1 MYRYLYEWLQTTTGM
16 ESNHRFILTDI
27 ERRIPPT
34 EFQTGQLTAV
44 LAEVE
49 FDLREVEVPTP
60 PAVLNTSIA
69 FAEVD
74 ITVPENWII
83 AENMFTPL
91 CSYRDRRAHRTA
103 GDEPQDVS
111 DLILTGFA
119 TVSEVTLRD

>member
-1 MYRYLYEWLQTTTGM
+1 M
-16 ESNHRFILTDI
+16 ESNHRFILSST

-60 PAVLNTSIA
+60 PAVLNTSIVL
-69 FAEVD
+69 AEVD
-74 ITVPENWII
+74 ITVPENWVIE
-83 AENMFTPL
+83 ENIFTPL
-91 CSYRDRRAHRTA
+91 CDFRDQRAHRTA
-103 GDEPQDVS
+103 GDESQGVS

-119 TVSEVTLRD
+119 TISEVTLRD

>member
-1 MYRYLYEWLQTTTGM
+1 M
-16 ESNHRFILTDI
+16 ESNHRFFLSST
-27 ERRIPPT
+27 ERRVPPT

-69 FAEVD
+69 LAEVD
-74 ITVPENWII
+74 ITIPENWVVE
-83 AENMFTPL
+83 ENMFTPL
-91 CSYRDRRAHRTA
+91 CSFRNRRSHRTA
-103 GDEPQDVS
+103 GDEPQDVP

-119 TVSEVTLRD
+119 TISEVTLRD